1 MADVRF
7 DGLDGYEAMLRKLG
21 DNSDEVFKKMI
32 TAGVK
37 VAFSAIKGRAGQFS
51 KYAKVKGVRKN
62 SYGHFAQVQFVGNTE
77 SGAPAALAVNV
88 YEHGRSGKNAQPA
101 RPWLTATCISAEPSV
116 VEAMQ
121 RVYDEEVAKIGNA

>member
-7 DGLDGYEAMLRKLG
+7 DGLDGYEKMLAKLG
-21 DNSDEVFKKMI
+21 DSSDDVFKKMI

-37 VAFSAIKGRAGQFS
+37 VAFSAIKGRAGQFA
-51 KYAKVKGVRKN
+51 KYVKVKGVRKN
-62 SYGHFAQVQFVGNTE
+62 AYGHFAQVQFVGKTE

-101 RPWLTATCISAEPSV
+101 RPWLSATSISAEPGV
-116 VEAMQ
+116 IEAMQ